1 MWFIVSVPLRAE
13 VHTFLKLL
21 KTFAGSSFLVWDQK
35 TYNIHFDNF
44 PLVTLCVYQS
54 SCRHGTTQ
62 RKEMSRCLSWWFCSS
77 VKALRKVNVRKC
89 RPTLRSCALKTTCRI
104 MVYFLWKGIHRM
116 NKCSNLPGDIFE
128 VSYHL
133 YCMQKVTHC
142 GVWDLFFFVIL
153 NISGANLILFKS
165 FWPRLCI

>member
-1 MWFIVSVPLRAE
+1 MLVQAFLYEIRKHIIYISTIFHQLLFVFTNHHVVMVQLREKKCHDA
-13 VHTFLKLL
+13 
-21 KTFAGSSFLVWDQK
+21 
-35 TYNIHFDNF
+35 
-44 PLVTLCVYQS
+44 
-54 SCRHGTTQ
+54 
-62 RKEMSRCLSWWFCSS
+62 SWWFCSS

-104 MVYFLWKGIHRM
+104 MVYILWNGIHRM